1 MNNNLGPPASPKQV
15 DLAEMSSEKN
25 VKHERGSLNLKGR
38 GRLHGD
44 VSREKNLLSDIGR
57 MLLFESKSGNS
68 VRVNEIGSFMVE
80 SKLPLPVLSPTD
92 PFHEKWDIVMLILI
106 TYVAIFAPVLWCC
119 SAWSAA
125 VGSAMLLILLILLL
139 IMLLLF
145 CVLNE
150 SLHELVHHHLHTHV
164 SLCHLEWRRPRCPTD
179 SCVMGLLAHP
189 HKIVP

>member
-1 MNNNLGPPASPKQV
+1 MTDAMNNNLGPPASPKQV

-92 PFHEKWDIVMLILI
+92 PFHEKWDFVMLILI
-106 TYVAIFAPVLWCC
+106 TYVAIFAPVQATFLSNRHII
-119 SAWSAA
+119 SAIKPWFGWFLIDQFVPSAFFATWSSNFGRA
-125 VGSAMLLILLILLL
+125 GS
-139 IMLLLF
+139 
-145 CVLNE
+145 
-150 SLHELVHHHLHTHV
+150 
-164 SLCHLEWRRPRCPTD
+164 
-179 SCVMGLLAHP
+179 
-189 HKIVP
+189 